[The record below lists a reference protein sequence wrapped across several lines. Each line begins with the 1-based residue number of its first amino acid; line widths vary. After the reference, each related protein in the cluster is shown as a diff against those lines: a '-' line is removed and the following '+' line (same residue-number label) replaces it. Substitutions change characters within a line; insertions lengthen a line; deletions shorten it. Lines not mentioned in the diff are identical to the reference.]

1 MLFRSD
7 GYYTIDFDAFEKAAA
22 RPDVTMLMFCS
33 PHNPS
38 GRVWTEEELRRIG
51 DICLANGVRIA
62 SDEIHCDLTRKASH
76 MVSITSLYPQDPRIV
91 TMMSTSKTF
100 NCAGNHH
107 SYIIVYDQEI
117 KEILDD
123 NNYCG
128 TMNPLSVEAVIAA
141 YTKCEDWLDELR
153 DYIDANFAY
162 LDEFIKENLPRA
174 KFRIAE
180 GTYLAWID
188 LSGYV
193 SDYEGGMKELETR
206 ISKAGLYLE
215 YAGEFVENDD
225 GFARMN
231 MACPRSTV
239 QKACEI
245 LKSVLEG

>member
-1 MLFRSD
+1 MDYPLINTD
-7 GYYTIDFDAFEKAAA
+7 GYYTIDFAAFETAAA

-141 YTKCEDWLDELR
+141 YTKCED
-153 DYIDANFAY
+153 
-162 LDEFIKENLPRA
+162 
-174 KFRIAE
+174 
-180 GTYLAWID
+180 
-188 LSGYV
+188 S
-193 SDYEGGMKELETR
+193 
-206 ISKAGLYLE
+206 
-215 YAGEFVENDD
+215 
-225 GFARMN
+225 
-231 MACPRSTV
+231 
-239 QKACEI
+239 
-245 LKSVLEG
+245 

>member
-1 MLFRSD
+1 
-7 GYYTIDFDAFEKAAA
+7 
-22 RPDVTMLMFCS
+22 
-33 PHNPS
+33 
-38 GRVWTEEELRRIG
+38 
-51 DICLANGVRIA
+51 
-62 SDEIHCDLTRKASH
+62 
-76 MVSITSLYPQDPRIV
+76 
-91 TMMSTSKTF
+91 MMSTSKTF

>member
-1 MLFRSD
+1 MPVPWGRLAGRQKRW
-7 GYYTIDFDAFEKAAA
+7 YTF
-22 RPDVTMLMFCS
+22 
-33 PHNPS
+33 
-38 GRVWTEEELRRIG
+38 
-51 DICLANGVRIA
+51 
-62 SDEIHCDLTRKASH
+62 
-76 MVSITSLYPQDPRIV
+76 TSLYPQDPRIV

-174 KFRIAE
+174 KFHIAE